1 MLVTVFI
8 IHVNKAKC
16 NKSLKCS
23 YTIRWKYCSYN
34 MTAVMTNT
42 AFIGFYTRYPYVWFK
57 QDSVKSWN
65 KITNES
71 VLWLPQS
78 STQAVPSELC
88 LRADSFSFNDA
99 FTSGRLLLLKKTS
112 YKQGSSSPPPWT
124 QVPSGALL
132 YCSVILELIVI
143 LASTT
148 GW

>member
-1 MLVTVFI
+1 MLVKVFI

-23 YTIRWKYCSYN
+23 YTIRWKHCSYN
-34 MTAVMTNT
+34 MTTVMTHT
-42 AFIGFYTRYPYVWFK
+42 AFIGFYTRMSGSNRIQLK
-57 QDSVKSWN
+57 AQN
-65 KITNES
+65 KITNDS
-71 VLWLPQS
+71 VLWLLQS

-88 LRADSFSFNDA
+88 LRADSFSFNDP

>member
-34 MTAVMTNT
+34 MTTVMTNT
-42 AFIGFYTRYPYVWFK
+42 AFIDFYTRMSGSNRIQLK
-57 QDSVKSWN
+57 AQN
-65 KITNES
+65 KTTNES

-124 QVPSGALL
+124 QVPSGELL

>member
-16 NKSLKCS
+16 NKNLKCS

-34 MTAVMTNT
+34 MTTVMTNT
-42 AFIGFYTRYPYVWFK
+42 AFIGFYTRMSGSNRIQLK
-57 QDSVKSWN
+57 AQN
-65 KITNES
+65 KITNDS
-71 VLWLPQS
+71 VLWLLQS